1 MRRPRAVACVL
12 FYDLGSS
19 MTWFISPAYAEE
31 AAAPAPAVP
40 AAPTE
45 THTEVGHEAGGK
57 TVFPPFDTQKYPSQ
71 ILWYVIFFG
80 LLYLL
85 MKRVLVPRLS
95 AIVEGRAARIAS
107 DLEEAQRLR
116 VESDKALGAYEKAL
130 ADARSSAHTIAQ
142 ASTDEAKAT
151 AAKQRADVEN
161 SLSAKLETA
170 EARIADI
177 KAKALG
183 DVNAIAEETAAAVVA
198 ALSGQ
203 QPSQD
208 EVAKAVSAVAAK

>member
-1 MRRPRAVACVL
+1 
-12 FYDLGSS
+12 
-19 MTWFISPAYAEE
+19 MTWFISPAYAED
-31 AAAPAPAVP
+31 AATPAPAVP
-40 AAPTE
+40 EAPTE

-57 TVFPPFDTQKYPSQ
+57 AVFPPFDTQKYPSQ

-116 VESDKALGAYEKAL
+116 VESDKALGTYEKAL

-142 ASTDEAKAT
+142 ASTEEAKAA
-151 AAKQRADVEN
+151 AAKQRADVES
-161 SLSAKLETA
+161 SLAAKLETA
-170 EARIADI
+170 EARIAEI
-177 KAKALG
+177 KSKALG

-198 ALSGQ
+198 ALSGH

>member
-1 MRRPRAVACVL
+1 
-12 FYDLGSS
+12 
-19 MTWFISPAYAEE
+19 MTWFISPANAQD
-31 AAAPAPAVP
+31 AATPAPAVP

-57 TVFPPFDTQKYPSQ
+57 AVFPPFDTQKYPSQ

-95 AIVEGRAARIAS
+95 TIVEGRAARIAG
-107 DLEEAQRLR
+107 DLAEAQRLR
-116 VESDKALGAYEKAL
+116 VESDKALGTYEKAL
-130 ADARSSAHTIAQ
+130 ADARTSAHSIAQ
-142 ASTDEAKAT
+142 ASTD
-151 AAKQRADVEN
+151 AAKQRADIES
-161 SLSAKLETA
+161 SLAAKLEAA
-170 EARIADI
+170 EARIGEI
-177 KAKALG
+177 KSKALG
-183 DVNAIAEETAAAVVA
+183 DVNAIAEEAAAAVVA

-208 EVAKAVSAVAAK
+208 EVAKAVSAVASK